1 MKLKTRYHGTIE
13 YDEKEVIKFEKGLP
27 GFEEL
32 KKFIIFPVEEDSPF
46 NILHSIEDDEVGF
59 TVVSPF
65 YVDSGYEFNVD
76 DDKIKGLK
84 IKGYD
89 DLLILCTLTLNS
101 DIKKITANM
110 KAPIII
116 NIKEKLGE
124 QIVLDSEKYLIKYP
138 VFKE

>member
-46 NILHSIEDDEVGF
+46 NILHSIEDDEIGF

-76 DDKIKGLK
+76 DDKIKELK

-101 DIKKITANM
+101 DIKKSR
-110 KAPIII
+110 
-116 NIKEKLGE
+116 
-124 QIVLDSEKYLIKYP
+124 QI
-138 VFKE
+138 